1 MLRTGRVVSA
11 KNGELEVC
19 FQRPEACAHCTA
31 ACGGQAH
38 ETLVT
43 IPGDAPVGRW
53 IDVDMP
59 EGQVL
64 KASALAYVLPLIL
77 LLLGLWIGSLI
88 FAQEALW
95 AVTGIAC
102 MLLSWFVLRLL
113 DRRMRRRGPWQPK
126 IVAVHEEGD
135 FSVPS

>member
-11 KNGELEVC
+11 KDGELQVC
-19 FQRPEACAHCTA
+19 FQRPEACAHCSA

-38 ETLVT
+38 ETLVA

-64 KASALAYVLPLIL
+64 KASAWAYVMPLAL
-77 LLLGLWIGSLI
+77 LLLGLWVGSLL
-88 FAQEALW
+88 FENEALW

-102 MLLSWFVLRLL
+102 MLLSWFILRLL
-113 DRRMRRRGPWQPK
+113 DKRVRSRGPWQPK
-126 IVAVHEEGD
+126 IVAVHEED
-135 FSVPS
+135 AFCAKT